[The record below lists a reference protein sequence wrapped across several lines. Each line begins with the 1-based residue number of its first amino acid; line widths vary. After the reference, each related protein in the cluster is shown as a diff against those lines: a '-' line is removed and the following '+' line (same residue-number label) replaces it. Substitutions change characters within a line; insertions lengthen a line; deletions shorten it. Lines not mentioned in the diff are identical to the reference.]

1 MSIESMTSDSADFC
15 RMEEKVIFNNTL
27 RDRLI
32 LIYLNAVS
40 GWSTNIKNILLSDSP
55 CLSGTLD
62 QILDIGKGSGTL
74 DKILSLTTNSTM
86 GHWLQCKHL
95 EDGQKVIVLS
105 FLSSSSFILHVL
117 FCIST
122 CISSLCVILFYKCCK
137 VYINKVI
144 TFIVIK
150 AYFSSHLY
158 RHHIRKER
166 SRGWTNI
173 NLAKKGKISP
183 A

>member
-1 MSIESMTSDSADFC
+1 MTSDSADFC

-62 QILDIGKGSGTL
+62 QILDKGKGSGTL

-86 GHWLQCKHL
+86 GYWLQCKYL
-95 EDGQKVIVLS
+95 EDEQKVIVLS

-122 CISSLCVILFYKCCK
+122 CISSFCVILFYKCC
-137 VYINKVI
+137 
-144 TFIVIK
+144 
-150 AYFSSHLY
+150 
-158 RHHIRKER
+158 
-166 SRGWTNI
+166 
-173 NLAKKGKISP
+173 
-183 A
+183 

>member
-62 QILDIGKGSGTL
+62 QILDKGKGSGAL

-86 GHWLQCKHL
+86 GYWLQCKYL
-95 EDGQKVIVLS
+95 EDEQKVIVMS
-105 FLSSSSFILHVL
+105 FLSSSYFILHVL
-117 FCIST
+117 FFIST
-122 CISSLCVILFYKCCK
+122 CISSLWVILFY
-137 VYINKVI
+137 
-144 TFIVIK
+144 
-150 AYFSSHLY
+150 
-158 RHHIRKER
+158 
-166 SRGWTNI
+166 
-173 NLAKKGKISP
+173 
-183 A
+183 